1 MAGLVYPWQ
10 GSGPA
15 EILEHRALH
24 PVAACSSAR
33 MDSSAAPRRVEA
45 HPAEQVARLQ
55 DRAALLLGAA
65 HLRLGTVA
73 AGLST
78 PDTAAGATLLL
89 VQVEAWAGQRATARA
104 PASSQAASDAAPE
117 HRPLDSSAPDVS
129 MRQQGGACKQLARS
143 HIQCRNVSQNP
154 KSKSCGSHDAHGRGN
169 RRLTSGRGTLGDF
182 ASVTVHDGSPFSS

>member
-1 MAGLVYPWQ
+1 MSSREAGEIAAAGFQDSQEAGPAYPWLGSGFQDSQEAGPAYPWQ

-24 PVAACSSAR
+24 PAAACSSAR

-45 HPAEQVARLQ
+45 HPAEQVAHLQ

-65 HLRLGTVA
+65 HSRLGTVA

-129 MRQQGGACKQLARS
+129 MRQQGGGA
-143 HIQCRNVSQNP
+143 
-154 KSKSCGSHDAHGRGN
+154 
-169 RRLTSGRGTLGDF
+169 
-182 ASVTVHDGSPFSS
+182 